1 MNIWYRSAAL
11 AGAILLWANI
21 HVGAQIRE
29 AVGLPSKPGAAS
41 HPTERSN
48 HPVVLL
54 HTRAGEF
61 EGGER
66 IVSYLMLQRLDPA
79 SAVERASPPRGLD
92 GLIAYPGSRMLAIR
106 GTKEAVAGYRAALE
120 KLDRAPVEAARP
132 AKGGG
137 AAASRPWLIIP
148 EGAKLG
154 LEADRVETEGDVTHA
169 TGHVVIRMG
178 SGVELHAAQVR
189 VTRRNAAQ
197 EIVIEK

>member
-1 MNIWYRSAAL
+1 MNIWYRSAGL

-29 AVGLPSKPGAAS
+29 TAGLPPKPGTTS
-41 HPTERSN
+41 RPRERGN

-66 IVSYLMLQRLDPA
+66 IVTYLMLQRLDPA
-79 SAVERASPPRGLD
+79 SAVERASPPSGVD

-106 GTKEAVAGYRAALE
+106 GTKEAVAGYRATLE
-120 KLDRAPVEAARP
+120 KLDHSPAATDRQ
-132 AKGGG
+132 ATAGG
-137 AAASRPWLIIP
+137 AGESRPSLIIP

-154 LEADRVETEGDVTHA
+154 LEADRVETEGDVTRA
-169 TGHVVIRMG
+169 TGHVFIRLG

-189 VTRRNAAQ
+189 LTKRNAGQ
-197 EIVIEK
+197 EMVIER